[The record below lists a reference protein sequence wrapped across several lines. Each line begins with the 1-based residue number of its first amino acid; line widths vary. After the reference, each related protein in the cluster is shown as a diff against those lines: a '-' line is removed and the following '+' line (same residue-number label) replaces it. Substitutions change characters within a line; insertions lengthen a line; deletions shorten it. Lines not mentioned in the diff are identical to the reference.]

1 MRDGGCAGGGGG
13 GGCGGG
19 GGGGGV
25 CYMRACVGRG
35 SAGGGVPVW
44 QYSVTSS
51 SGGVGPG
58 GCQDTDDVLIF
69 ILVLD
74 SLLQTLT
81 SGSHVEFRTI
91 DDDRGCVDFV
101 KSTRAMHIA

>member
-1 MRDGGCAGGGGG
+1 MGEGGRGVGGGGEVAV
-13 GGCGGG
+13 
-19 GGGGGV
+19 GGGV

-44 QYSVTSS
+44 QWQYSVTSS

-58 GCQDTDDVLIF
+58 GCQDTVTDVLIF